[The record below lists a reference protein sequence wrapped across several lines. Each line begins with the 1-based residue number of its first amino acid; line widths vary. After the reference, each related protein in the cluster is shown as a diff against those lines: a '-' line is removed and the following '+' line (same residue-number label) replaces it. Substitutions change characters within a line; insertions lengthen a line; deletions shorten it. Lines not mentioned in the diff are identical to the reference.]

1 MTAPTKQQTLL
12 KALVSHFDHEF
23 SQCEELLTAGIDTLR
38 PVIVKQGMEK
48 LVRESGHDSPINGPL
63 DNP

>member
-23 SQCEELLTAGIDTLR
+23 SQCEELLTAGIDAHR
-38 PVIVKQGMEK
+38 KVIVTQGMEK
-48 LVRESGHDSPINGPL
+48 IIREREV
-63 DNP
+63 